1 MPDRPARRRLRSGQS
16 NAWRR
21 QKPTCAPA
29 YYAAAG
35 ASEPN
40 GALPAAISAVVD
52 YSEGM
57 AASLVEN
64 TNTLSEPNGVC
75 GQAVDW
81 NGDGDQLDVNLN
93 ANVDDNGSAV
103 ETVTDHANWR
113 SLNFRGPALDGS
125 VIP

>member
-1 MPDRPARRRLRSGQS
+1 M
-16 NAWRR
+16 
-21 QKPTCAPA
+21 
-29 YYAAAG
+29 
-35 ASEPN
+35 
-40 GALPAAISAVVD
+40 VD